1 MFVVSKS
8 SNLLSVKFGIAF
20 FLVWSVLPVLSL
32 AHEIRPAIVDVNVDQ
47 DGGHS
52 VQINLNLE
60 AMLADIG
67 IEHSDTDESENSLQ
81 YNRFRSLLPAELEKA
96 FNKFSPAF
104 LDSLHVEGDSG
115 KVRYQISDVLVP
127 AVGNLKLARDS
138 KIVMAPEDSVQ
149 TLTWSWGER
158 FGPVIVRLNQPNQDE
173 TTEGFSQ
180 YLEPGE
186 RSESLTL
193 LGDNTRNIW
202 RVVTDY
208 LKIGFTHI
216 VPKGLDHILFV
227 VGLFLLSPAWR
238 PLLWQ
243 VTAFTLAHTVT
254 LALGISGKLVI
265 SPSIVE
271 PLIALSI
278 VYVCVENLFV
288 DRLRKGRTL
297 IVFLFGLLHGLGFA
311 GVLKEVGI
319 EGGNFITS
327 LISFNVGVELGQL
340 LVIAICY
347 VTVGIWFSKKDWY
360 RSLITVPASIVIA
373 AIGVYWFIDRTMF

>member
-1 MFVVSKS
+1 M
-8 SNLLSVKFGIAF
+8 KFGIAF